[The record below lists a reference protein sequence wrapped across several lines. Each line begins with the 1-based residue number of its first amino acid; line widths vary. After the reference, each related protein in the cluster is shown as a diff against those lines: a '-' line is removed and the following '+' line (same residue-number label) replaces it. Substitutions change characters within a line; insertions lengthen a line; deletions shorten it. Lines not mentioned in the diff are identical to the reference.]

1 MMDGFFSSVQAKDAQ
16 ALWSNPISCH
26 ILCPRMNDK
35 SPTIRLHL
43 WLETDE
49 GVFFGAGRVH
59 LLEKI
64 ETYGSLKKAAEAMG
78 MSYRAAWGKIKATE
92 ANVGFSLVKKE
103 AGKKGGY
110 RLTDEGRRLM
120 TQYKRWFCRVE
131 DSAFQSAKEIFPFPV
146 RPFKEP

>member
-1 MMDGFFSSVQAKDAQ
+1 VEFAVWFHCIVSS
-16 ALWSNPISCH
+16 
-26 ILCPRMNDK
+26 MNNK

-78 MSYRAAWGKIKATE
+78 MSYRAAWGKIKTTE

-103 AGKKGGY
+103 SGKKGGY
-110 RLTDEGRRLM
+110 SLTDEGRNLM
-120 TQYKRWFCRVE
+120 AQYKSWFSRVE
-131 DSAFQSAKEIFPFPV
+131 DFACESAAEIFPFPV
-146 RPFKEP
+146 QPFKEP

>member
-1 MMDGFFSSVQAKDAQ
+1 MLHSTI
-16 ALWSNPISCH
+16 N
-26 ILCPRMNDK
+26 NK

-64 ETYGSLKKAAEAMG
+64 EMHGSLKKAAECMG

-92 ANVGFSLVKKE
+92 ANVGFSLVKKN

-110 RLTDEGRRLM
+110 SLTDEGRSLM
-120 TQYKRWFCRVE
+120 VQYKSWFCRVE
-131 DSAFQSAKEIFPFPV
+131 DSALTLATEIFPFPV
-146 RPFKEP
+146 QPFKEP

>member
-1 MMDGFFSSVQAKDAQ
+1 MD
-16 ALWSNPISCH
+16 N
-26 ILCPRMNDK
+26 R

-43 WLETDE
+43 WLETDK

-92 ANVGFSLVKKE
+92 ANVGFSLVKK
-103 AGKKGGY
+103 ASGKKGGY
-110 RLTDEGRRLM
+110 SLTDEGRNLM
-120 TQYKRWFCRVE
+120 AQYKTWFSRVE
-131 DSAFQSAKEIFPFPV
+131 DFACESATEIFPFPV
-146 RPFKEP
+146 QPFKEP

>member
-1 MMDGFFSSVQAKDAQ
+1 
-16 ALWSNPISCH
+16 
-26 ILCPRMNDK
+26 MNDK

-103 AGKKGGY
+103 SGKKGGY
-110 RLTDEGRRLM
+110 SLTDEGRRL
-120 TQYKRWFCRVE
+120 TAQYKSWFCRVE
-131 DSAFQSAKEIFPFPV
+131 ESAIQFATEVFPFPV

>member
-1 MMDGFFSSVQAKDAQ
+1 MT
-16 ALWSNPISCH
+16 
-26 ILCPRMNDK
+26 DK
-35 SPTIRLHL
+35 SPTSPTIRVHI

-49 GVFFGAGRVH
+49 GVFFGAGRVL

-64 ETYGSLKKAAEAMG
+64 DIHGSLKKAAECLG

-92 ANVGFSLVKKE
+92 ANVGFSLVKKN

-110 RLTDEGRRLM
+110 SLTDDGRRLM
-120 TQYKRWFCRVE
+120 AQYKSWFCRVE
-131 DSAFQSAKEIFPFPV
+131 DSAVQLANEIFPFPV

>member
-1 MMDGFFSSVQAKDAQ
+1 
-16 ALWSNPISCH
+16 
-26 ILCPRMNDK
+26 MNDR

-103 AGKKGGY
+103 SGKKGGY
-110 RLTDEGRRLM
+110 SLTEEGRTLM
-120 TQYKRWFCRVE
+120 SQYKSWFCRVE
-131 DSAFQSAKEIFPFPV
+131 DYALRSAGEVFPFPV
-146 RPFKEP
+146 RPFQDP